1 MKGFGM
7 NDFQIMTT
15 HDISMEIKSGRA
27 IPNLLSTIVNKNYV
41 FHFIMA
47 KLEIA

>member
-1 MKGFGM
+1 MILVWK
-7 NDFQIMTT
+7 
-15 HDISMEIKSGRA
+15 IKSGRA
-27 IPNLLSTIVNKNYV
+27 IPNFLITVVNNNYV